1 MCNQLCS
8 GTCSSSRWSPTLHT
22 TSSTLEHT
30 RSNTLEHTTSSTR
43 QESSVWSSLS
53 CCTHTLIALACASPF
68 IHLLITAFKEDDLNI
83 QNWRKIDQ
91 VDCVDFDH
99 QKKLGRLGKEAMT
112 SWQKY
117 IQQISRKRKK
127 KTDSYSL
134 IDLNPFWYFVAKNCG
149 VCCARREARALERDL
164 APPLS
169 LQETSFSSSFF
180 FFFFFSSSSFFS
192 SSFSSSSSSS
202 FFFFFWPYFSFFTQQ
217 NPNQNL

>member
-1 MCNQLCS
+1 MCNQLCC

-30 RSNTLEHTTSSTR
+30 RGVQCVIFFVLLH
-43 QESSVWSSLS
+43 
-53 CCTHTLIALACASPF
+53 THTLIALACASPF

-91 VDCVDFDH
+91 VDCADFDH
-99 QKKLGRLGKEAMT
+99 QKKLGRWGKEAMT

-134 IDLNPFWYFVAKNCG
+134 VDLNPFWYFVAKNCG